1 MHKAEP
7 RMSPLRERLLKL
19 LDEIDHAVKHHKN
32 HWETDRA
39 KGMLDVA
46 FDLKQILEDYPD
58 EEK

>member
-1 MHKAEP
+1 
-7 RMSPLRERLLKL
+7 MSPLRERLLKL